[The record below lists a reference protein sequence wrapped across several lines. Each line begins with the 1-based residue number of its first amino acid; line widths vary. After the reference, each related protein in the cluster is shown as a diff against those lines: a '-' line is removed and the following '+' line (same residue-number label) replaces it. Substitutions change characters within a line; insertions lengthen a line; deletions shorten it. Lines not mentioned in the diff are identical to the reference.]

1 MRFILKE
8 KKNILLIV
16 FLIGQLVGWGQIN
29 NKSFLEI
36 PADTSLANRWK
47 LEFSS
52 LSYMQNRE
60 YFEKIA
66 DGYTLFGNQFAPK
79 IIYKPAKNVN
89 IEAGIF
95 VKKDFGN
102 SGIKNIQPLFTV
114 VILKDSSQFRFGNL
128 NANLNHQLIEPMYN
142 FEGILNNTLENGI
155 ELINKKNGNYLDIWI
170 DWQKM
175 IYRGSNFK
183 EEIWGGM
190 HYKSAIYKK
199 NNFNL
204 TLPIQFTAYH
214 AGGQITTDKSPLKTE
229 LNLALGFE
237 ASWIKTGKLK
247 KISIQNYVLGFKE
260 QSNLTNKPKSGTGL
274 YLNAS
279 VETIKV
285 NGMLS
290 YFYGNSFN
298 SYSGGDIFQSINKNK
313 SNNIEK
319 YRKLLIMRLYKDFE
333 IISNLFLIARFEPYL
348 NFETKKIEHSE
359 GLFISY
365 KQQFGLGKGN

>member
-1 MRFILKE
+1 MKFISS
-8 KKNILLIV
+8 KKKQILFTA
-16 FLIGQLVGWGQIN
+16 FLLSQFYGWGQIN
-29 NKSFLEI
+29 NKYFFEI
-36 PADTSLANRWK
+36 PPDTLFTDRWR

-52 LSYMQNRE
+52 LSFLQNRE

-79 IIYKPAKNVN
+79 IIYKPAQNVN

-102 SGIKNIQPLFTV
+102 SGIKNIQPIFTV

-128 NANLNHQLIEPMYN
+128 NANLNHQLIEPLYN
-142 FEGILNNTLENGI
+142 FEGILNNNLENGI
-155 ELINKKNGNYLDIWI
+155 ELIQKKNGNFLDIWI

-190 HYKSAIYKK
+190 HYKPAIYSK

-204 TLPIQFTAYH
+204 NLPIQFTAYH
-214 AGGQITTDKSPLKTE
+214 AGGQITSDKSPLKTE
-229 LNLALGFE
+229 FNLALGFE
-237 ASWIKTGKLK
+237 ANWKNIGKLK

-260 QSNLTNKPKSGTGL
+260 LSNFTNKPKSGTAF

-279 VETIKV
+279 AETKKV

-290 YFYGNSFN
+290 YFYGNTFN
-298 SYSGGDIFQSINKNK
+298 SFSGGDIYQSINKNNI
-313 SNNIEK
+313 SNTVK
-319 YRKLLIMRLYKDFE
+319 YRKLLIMRIYKDFE
-333 IISNLFLIARFEPYL
+333 IISNLFLIARFEPYF
-348 NFETKKIEHSE
+348 NFETKEMDHSE

-365 KQQFGLGKGN
+365 KQQFGLSKNN